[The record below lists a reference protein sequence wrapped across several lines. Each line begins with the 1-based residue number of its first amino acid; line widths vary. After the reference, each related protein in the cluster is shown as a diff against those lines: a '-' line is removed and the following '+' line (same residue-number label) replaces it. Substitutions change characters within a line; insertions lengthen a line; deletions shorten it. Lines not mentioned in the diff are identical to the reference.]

1 MSNTI
6 ETNPAIPVF
15 INGQRTYEVIRNEL
29 IIGFLTVERE
39 IGCYYFAPLRT
50 AGRLIL
56 SVEDLEGIAL
66 QVRNANAL
74 FIHG

>member
-15 INGQRTYEVIRNEL
+15 TNGERTYGVIRNKL
-29 IIGFLTVERE
+29 IIGFLTEERE
-39 IGCYYFAPLRT
+39 IGCYCFAPLIT
-50 AGRLIL
+50 VGRLIL

-74 FIHG
+74 LTF